1 MLAVLVEGG
10 ASSETP
16 MTTGSNAGDA
26 GTVDPYCD
34 TVRIRVLP
42 ESLLQEGAGSSA
54 PSPSFDPY
62 STDIGAQGAR
72 ERPRRTLDDMRR
84 LSEQIKR
91 IRDFARYDEP
101 PRPAISGSKKSPK

>member
-1 MLAVLVEGG
+1 MLVEGG

-16 MTTGSNAGDA
+16 MASDSNAGDA

-42 ESLLQEGAGSSA
+42 ESMLQEGANSV

-62 STDIGAQGAR
+62 STDIAAQAR

-91 IRDFARYDEP
+91 IREFARYDEP
-101 PRPAISGSKKSPK
+101 LRPVSSESKKNPK

>member
-1 MLAVLVEGG
+1 MR
-10 ASSETP
+10 S
-16 MTTGSNAGDA
+16 GSNAGDAGEA

-42 ESLLQEGAGSSA
+42 ESMLQEGASSSA

-62 STDIGAQGAR
+62 STDIAAQVR

-91 IRDFARYDEP
+91 IREFARYDEP
-101 PRPAISGSKKSPK
+101 PRPASEESKKSPK

>member
-1 MLAVLVEGG
+1 MPM
-10 ASSETP
+10 AS
-16 MTTGSNAGDA
+16 GSNTGDGA
-26 GTVDPYCD
+26 TVDPYCD

-42 ESLLQEGAGSSA
+42 ESMLQEGANCSA

-62 STDIGAQGAR
+62 STDVGAHAR

-91 IRDFARYDEP
+91 IREFAHYDEP
-101 PRPAISGSKKSPK
+101 PRPASCGSKKSPK

>member
-1 MLAVLVEGG
+1 M
-10 ASSETP
+10 AS
-16 MTTGSNAGDA
+16 GSNAGDA
-26 GTVDPYCD
+26 DTVDPYCD

-42 ESLLQEGAGSSA
+42 ESMLQEGAQSSA

-62 STDIGAQGAR
+62 STDIAAQVR

-91 IRDFARYDEP
+91 IREFARYDEP
-101 PRPAISGSKKSPK
+101 PHAPSSGSKKSPK